1 MKIVCIFASG
11 LFAMQYKGRSL
22 NELAR
27 LLGLWNDP
35 KYIEQWLWVNQND
48 FASSDL
54 DEIAS
59 RLIEDALT
67 MEEMLL
73 EALDIGLDTVF
84 RPLDNFKSAQLFI
97 SKEKLRRNYFR
108 LYAIRI
114 DVNCYVITGG
124 AIKAPMVLKMQERDF
139 LLHELDKLN
148 KVHDFLKSHQIID
161 IESFY
166 EMLEE

>member
-11 LFAMQYKGRSL
+11 LFAMQYKGSSL

-27 LLGLWNDP
+27 LIALWNDP

-67 MEEMLL
+67 MEEMVL

-84 RPLDNFKSAQLFI
+84 RPLHNLKSAQLFI

-114 DVNCYVITGG
+114 DENCYVITGG

-139 LLHELDKLN
+139 LQHELDKLD
-148 KVHDFLKSHQIID
+148 KVHDFLKNHQIID
-161 IESFY
+161 KESFY

>member
-11 LFAMQYKGRSL
+11 LFAMQYKGKSL

-27 LLGLWNDP
+27 LIELWNDP

-54 DEIAS
+54 DELAS
-59 RLIEDALT
+59 RLIEDAFTL
-67 MEEMLL
+67 EEMLL
-73 EALDIGLDTVF
+73 EALEVGLDKVF
-84 RPLDNFKSAQLFI
+84 RPLHNLASAQLFI
-97 SKEKLRRNYFR
+97 SKEKLRKNYFR

-124 AIKAPMVLKMQERDF
+124 AIKAPMVLKMQERAY
-139 LLHELDKLN
+139 LKQELDKLEF
-148 KVHDFLKSHQIID
+148 VHGFLKGHQIVD
-161 IESFY
+161 KESFY